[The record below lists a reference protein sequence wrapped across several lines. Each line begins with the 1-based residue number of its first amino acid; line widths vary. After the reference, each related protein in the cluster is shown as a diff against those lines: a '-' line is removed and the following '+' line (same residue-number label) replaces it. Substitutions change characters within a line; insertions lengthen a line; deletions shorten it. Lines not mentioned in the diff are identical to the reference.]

1 MTKNLPAA
9 AGRMYAGTSQQARAA
24 QRRTRFLAAGLELFG
39 TDGYRAATVRALCRQ
54 ADLTD
59 RYFYESFA
67 DTEALLMAVYSECT
81 AKLEAAITAGI
92 ATDGSQDARTL
103 VPAALDAFFRVVQD
117 DPRIARIV
125 WLEVLGVSPA
135 VDRLYNRQV
144 LQFASQVNNLTRLVV
159 PNLAMQRNKLQRE
172 ELDALCIAVVGAVSQ
187 SAMYWLLSGY
197 RMPRRIV
204 VDANTRIILGL
215 VSSLG
220 EAAAP
225 APNRRKMP

>member
-1 MTKNLPAA
+1 MTGNAPAHT
-9 AGRMYAGTSQQARAA
+9 GRMYAGTAPQARAA
-24 QRRTRFLAAGLELFG
+24 LRRTQFLAAGLALFG

-54 ADLTD
+54 AGLTD

-81 AKLEAAITAGI
+81 AKLDATISASIAAQAG
-92 ATDGSQDARTL
+92 QDARTL
-103 VPAALDAFFRVVQD
+103 VPATLDAFFRVVEE

-144 LQFASQVNNLTRLVV
+144 LQFAGQVNSLTRLVV
-159 PNLAMQRNKLQRE
+159 PGIALPRS

-187 SAMYWLLSGY
+187 SAMYWLLSSY
-197 RMPRRIV
+197 RTPRRTI
-204 VDANTRIILGL
+204 VDANTRLILGL

-220 EAAAP
+220 EP
-225 APNRRKMP
+225 PPPSKRKTR